1 MKLDEHLGCKVTEY
15 VITICQGPPRCDLV
29 GDAADLAIKNGC
41 PFCQRIYGDGEGGE
55 RIVEPGNA

>member
-1 MKLDEHLGCKVTEY
+1 VAESSEY
-15 VITICQGPPRCDLV
+15 IITICQGPPRCDLV